1 MNMKATALTATTV
14 AIASLLPS
22 MGETNVQKQTLNN
35 YLILKLGMSK
45 SISSITYRR

>member
-14 AIASLLPS
+14 AIALLPS

-45 SISSITYRR
+45 SIK